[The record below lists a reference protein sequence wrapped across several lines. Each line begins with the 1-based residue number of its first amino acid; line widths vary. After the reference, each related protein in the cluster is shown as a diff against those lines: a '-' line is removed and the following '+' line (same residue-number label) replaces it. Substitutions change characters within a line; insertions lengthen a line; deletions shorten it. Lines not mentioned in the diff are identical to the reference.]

1 MEYNTQQRKLP
12 LPEYGR
18 SVQNMVDHALTIED
32 RAERQRCANTIINI
46 MGGMFP
52 HLRDVSDFKH
62 KLWDHL
68 AIMSDFKL
76 DIDYPYE
83 IVKKECLEMKPE
95 TLAYPHNGIRYRHYG
110 RILENMIKKAVDYPE
125 GEEKK
130 QLISLIANHMK
141 KCFLNWNKDG
151 VEDQKILDDLR
162 EYSRGVINLKPED
175 LHLNEQRTYVPRR
188 PQQNNQRRLQQNNQR
203 KKY

>member
-1 MEYNTQQRKLP
+1 
-12 LPEYGR
+12 
-18 SVQNMVDHALTIED
+18 
-32 RAERQRCANTIINI
+32 
-46 MGGMFP
+46 
-52 HLRDVSDFKH
+52 
-62 KLWDHL
+62 
-68 AIMSDFKL
+68 
-76 DIDYPYE
+76 
-83 IVKKECLEMKPE
+83 MKPE

-188 PQQNNQRRLQQNNQR
+188 PQQNNQRRPQQNNQR